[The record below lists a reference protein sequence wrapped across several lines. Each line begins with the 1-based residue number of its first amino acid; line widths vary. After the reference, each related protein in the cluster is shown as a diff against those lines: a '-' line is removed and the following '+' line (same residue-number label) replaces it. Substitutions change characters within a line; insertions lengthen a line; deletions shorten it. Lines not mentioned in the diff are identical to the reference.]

1 MTLSIALL
9 FLIIIAMIVVMAME
23 KLPADTL
30 AITVMVTLIVCGFV
44 SPTEGIAGL
53 SNQATVTILALMML
67 TIGLETT
74 GVINSL
80 GRRLK
85 KILVGREWKNILG
98 LTLMAGICSAF
109 ISTTAIVIV
118 FMRILVKLSKK
129 IPVRLSRLLMPL
141 SFAGI
146 LGGSCTLLGTSTNL
160 LVDAIASEKGLEG
173 FGVFEFSHLGAIFF
187 IAGILYLVL
196 IGRHLIPVRH
206 QPDDDLNT
214 EYTSQEYI
222 TEVSVAPD
230 SKLIGQKFSEISFLN
245 EDEIELV
252 RIIRG
257 GRSMFPQIS
266 DTLLYDDIL
275 LIKGSVDRLADLRNY
290 PDFHVIYAK
299 RRNYEALNSDKI
311 TLCEVI
317 IQPNS
322 RLFGKTINQINL
334 VRPYNA
340 TALAIKTN
348 LRNFPQTISHLKM
361 QNSDTLLMEVP
372 RENFEYFYNLKE
384 FIVLQEHE
392 DLAAKDSKRFIAGFI
407 VLVVI
412 GLAAINLVP
421 ILTGALLGCVAMFLT
436 GCLNLQRAYRRVEWN
451 VYFLLAG
458 VIPLGTA
465 MENTGASSLIADT
478 FVETFGEVSPRM
490 LVAMLYLITTL
501 LSAVISN
508 NATAILF
515 APIAISIAAKLGVNP
530 RPLLITIMF
539 AANFSFITPIGYQT
553 NTLIYSVG
561 DYQFFD
567 YVKVGGILSLLI
579 WALATWLIPAFYF

>member
-1 MTLSIALL
+1 MTLSIAFL
-9 FLIIIAMIVVMAME
+9 FLIIITMIVVMALE

-30 AITVMVTLIVCGFV
+30 AVTVMVTLIVGGFV
-44 SPTEGIAGL
+44 TPAEGIAGL

-146 LGGSCTLLGTSTNL
+146 LGGSCTLMGTSTNL
-160 LVDAIASEKGLEG
+160 LVAAIGEEAGLKA
-173 FGVFEFSHLGAIFF
+173 FNIFEFSHLGAIFF
-187 IAGILYLVL
+187 ISGVLYLVL

-206 QPDDDLNT
+206 QPDEDLNT
-214 EYTSQEYI
+214 AYTSQEYI
-222 TEVSVAPD
+222 TEVSVSSD
-230 SKLIGQKFSEISFLN
+230 SELIGKELNNISFFD
-245 EDEIELV
+245 EDEIEMV
-252 RIIRG
+252 RIIRR
-257 GRSMFPQIS
+257 GRSVFPQS
-266 DTLLYDDIL
+266 TDALLTDDVL
-275 LIKGSVDRLADLRNY
+275 LIKGSVDKLADLRNHA
-290 PDFHVIYAK
+290 DFHINYAK
-299 RRNYEALNSDKI
+299 RRTYEKQDSDEV

-322 RLFGKTINQINL
+322 RLFGKTLNQINL
-334 VRPYNA
+334 IRPYNA
-340 TALAIKTN
+340 TALAVKTSI
-348 LRNFPQTISHLKM
+348 RNFPPTINNLKIK
-361 QNSDTLLMEVP
+361 NSDTLLMEVP

-384 FIVLQEHE
+384 FVVLQEHE
-392 DLAAKDSKRFIAGFI
+392 DLAAKDSKRFTAGFI
-407 VLVVI
+407 VFAVI
-412 GLAAINLVP
+412 GLAAANLLP

-465 MENTGASSLIADT
+465 MENTGASQLIADT

-515 APIAISIAAKLGVNP
+515 APIAISIAGTLGVDP

-579 WALATWLIPAFYF
+579 WALAIWLIPAFYF

>member
-515 APIAISIAAKLGVNP
+515 APIAISIAAKLGVDS